1 MSIGRPEPVKDS
13 TPRLIADIGG
23 TNARF
28 ALLLN
33 GRVDDEIV
41 LACAEHASLVA
52 AVEHYLVK
60 VGATTPQRRPREA
73 AMAIAGPITGDH
85 IRMTN
90 HVWEFSAATTRRDL
104 GLSRLI
110 FMNDF
115 TALAMSLRHLPP
127 QDLEPIGG
135 GRAVLGATIALL
147 GPGTGLGVSGLVPS
161 GEHWMGTDIQGR
173 DVWARLVH
181 GARISLS
188 VGLVSQG
195 IALGLGLMLGLF
207 AGYYGKW
214 IDEIVM
220 RLADVTLA
228 FPTLLLLIALV
239 AALQP
244 SLTVVFLTI
253 GLVGWAAMAR
263 LVRGQV
269 LVVRE
274 LEYVQAMRAL
284 GARNRRIIMRHVL
297 PAVVAP
303 VLIAAT
309 LGVAGAIMA
318 EASLSFLGLGVQPP
332 TPSWGAMIAD
342 GRDLSQ
348 LRGAPWI
355 LWITD
360 LSKEDHWF
368 ILPILM
374 GVAMF
379 IQMKMSPASPDPAQ
393 AKMMMLTPVLVT
405 ILFLWYRS
413 ASGLTL
419 YWLTGNVISIGQQWF
434 IRNYWTDSA

>member
-1 MSIGRPEPVKDS
+1 MSRAMQHLRRDA
-13 TPRLIADIGG
+13 RAWFG
-23 TNARF
+23 T
-28 ALLLN
+28 
-33 GRVDDEIV
+33 VVIV
-41 LACAEHASLVA
+41 LMVFAAVGAPLVA
-52 AVEHYLVK
+52 RYDPTDV
-60 VGATTPQRRPREA
+60 
-73 AMAIAGPITGDH
+73 
-85 IRMTN
+85 
-90 HVWEFSAATTRRDL
+90 DL
-104 GLSRLI
+104 INQLQ
-110 FMNDF
+110 
-115 TALAMSLRHLPP
+115 P
-127 QDLEPIGG
+127 
-135 GRAVLGATIALL
+135 
-147 GPGTGLGVSGLVPS
+147 PS

-195 IALGLGLMLGLF
+195 IALGLGLLLGLL
-207 AGYYGKW
+207 AGYYGRW
-214 IDEIVM
+214 IDELVM

-244 SLTVVFLTI
+244 SLGVVFLTI

-284 GARNRRIIMRHVL
+284 GARNGRIILRHVL

-348 LRGAPWI
+348 LRGAPWTSLFPGI
-355 LWITD
+355 AIGLIVLGFNLLGD
-360 LSKEDHWF
+360 ALRDAIDPRAVRKVSIEA
-368 ILPILM
+368 
-374 GVAMF
+374 VAERER
-379 IQMKMSPASPDPAQ
+379 
-393 AKMMMLTPVLVT
+393 T
-405 ILFLWYRS
+405 
-413 ASGLTL
+413 
-419 YWLTGNVISIGQQWF
+419 
-434 IRNYWTDSA
+434 